1 MVKCGCFIC
10 KHWEDLKTFMA
21 TINFKESTA
30 AVKCREI
37 LCNSEVM
44 RDVGYVAALG
54 FLSDLIRISETQ
66 GYTAANA
73 DKNIE
78 DLSEKL
84 NVLSNTGNPA
94 AGIALNKLFYILE
107 KIRDSK
113 LSSVKRRV

>member
-1 MVKCGCFIC
+1 
-10 KHWEDLKTFMA
+10 
-21 TINFKESTA
+21 
-30 AVKCREI
+30 
-37 LCNSEVM
+37 M

-54 FLSDLIRISETQ
+54 LLSDLIRMSETQ
-66 GYTAANA
+66 EYTAANA

-107 KIRDSK
+107 KINDSK